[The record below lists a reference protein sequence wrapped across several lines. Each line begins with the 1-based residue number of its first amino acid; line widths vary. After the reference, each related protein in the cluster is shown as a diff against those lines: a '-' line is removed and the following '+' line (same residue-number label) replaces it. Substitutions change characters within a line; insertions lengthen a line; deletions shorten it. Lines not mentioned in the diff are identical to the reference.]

1 MSASFLS
8 RSPVRRE
15 TEEKE
20 GGHLLTSV
28 LAHLEINHCDL
39 SQVLVWNLG
48 DSRTVSIR
56 VKVPEG
62 EGSRSGEG
70 RKEGRK
76 GVNSERIDTAGRGGM
91 GTDVMPWRVD
101 KRDGSARK

>member
-1 MSASFLS
+1 
-8 RSPVRRE
+8 VRRE
-15 TEEKE
+15 SEEKE

-62 EGSRSGEG
+62 EGSRSGE
-70 RKEGRK
+70 
-76 GVNSERIDTAGRGGM
+76 
-91 GTDVMPWRVD
+91 
-101 KRDGSARK
+101 